1 MGRHGPSA
9 AADQA
14 LASHHGVPTA
24 RGGSFAELQRTRVL
38 RANLHCVQHRAATR
52 VDGASSALQGQ
63 KQ

>member
-24 RGGSFAELQRTRVL
+24 RGGSFAELERTRVL
-38 RANLHCVQHRAATR
+38 RAILHCVQHCVATRAA
-52 VDGASSALQGQ
+52 GASSALQGQ
-63 KQ
+63 KE